1 VLALELA
8 IGGFVEISEILK
20 LAWEA
25 VEIQTSAFNAAVLL
39 LNPSPDQQK
48 TSPKAQLQQDTPISE
63 TGDSSE
69 KDFYNLII
77 ERTQVDKDSLEKLVY
92 LDGDEPRLLS
102 GAIKGV
108 MTNADSIRSI
118 AHVLTVVRA
127 LGLGQQVTSLKMI
140 RAECIRLHRNDETN
154 FKRHLRKI
162 QNFAL
167 TTKDNVEY
175 LSPRPAAFDSFPGVV
190 ERLLGL
196 T

>member
-25 VEIQTSAFNAAVLL
+25 VEKSGVPEEIQTSAFNAAVLL

-92 LDGDEPRLLS
+92 
-102 GAIKGV
+102 
-108 MTNADSIRSI
+108 
-118 AHVLTVVRA
+118 
-127 LGLGQQVTSLKMI
+127 
-140 RAECIRLHRNDETN
+140 
-154 FKRHLRKI
+154 
-162 QNFAL
+162 
-167 TTKDNVEY
+167 
-175 LSPRPAAFDSFPGVV
+175 
-190 ERLLGL
+190 
-196 T
+196 